1 MLPCRNGS
9 HLYTG
14 RQTCLSQRPGSG
26 TSERCNSGS
35 TDPAKLKVSGDF
47 MSLYQA
53 YLEQIEGRKEQGLK
67 PKPIDDGS
75 LVAELIAQIKD
86 ADHAHRADSLN
97 FLIYNT
103 LPGTTSAAGV
113 KAAFLK
119 EIILGEAVVAE
130 ITPAFAFELLSHMKG
145 GPSVEVLLDLAL
157 GDDAAIASDAAE
169 ILKTQ
174 VFLYEAD
181 TNRLKAAFE
190 AGSAIARDI
199 IESYAEAEF
208 FTKLPEIEDEIKVV
222 TYIAAEGDISTDLL
236 SPGNQAHSRSD
247 RELHGKCMIS
257 EQAQDEIRKLQAQ
270 HPDKQV
276 MLIAEKGTMGVGS
289 SRMSGVNNVAL
300 WTGRQ
305 ASPYVPFVNV
315 APIVAGT
322 NGISPI
328 FLTTVGVT
336 GGIGIDLKNWVKKLD
351 ADGNPILNNDDNPIL
366 EQKYSVETGTIL
378 TINTKDKMLL
388 DEDGGEALVDV
399 SSSFTPQ
406 KLEFMKAG
414 GSYAIV
420 FGKMLQTFAC
430 ETLGVELK
438 SAYAPSKEVSVEGQ
452 GLTAV
457 EKIFNANAVGVAP
470 GTVLHAG
477 SDARVRVNIVGSQDT
492 TGLMTAQELEAMA
505 ATVIS
510 PTVDGAYQ
518 SGCHTASV
526 WDIKAQE
533 NTPRL
538 MKFMHDFGL
547 ITGRDPKDVYHPMT
561 DVIHKV
567 LNDIT
572 VDDWA
577 IIIGGD
583 SHTRMSKGVAFGAD
597 SGTVAL
603 ALATGEATMPI
614 PESVKVTFKGSMADH
629 MDFRDVVHATQTQ
642 MLKQFGDNVFQGRII
657 EVHIGTLLAD
667 QAFTFTD
674 WTAEMK
680 AKASICI
687 SEDATLIE
695 SLEIAKHRIQ
705 IMIDKGMENDNR
717 MLQGLIDIADQRIA
731 QIRSGEKPALAPD
744 ANASY
749 FAEVVVDLDQI
760 VEPMIADPDVNNAD
774 VSKRYTHDTIRPISF
789 YGADKKVD
797 LGFVGSCMVH
807 KGDVKIVA
815 QMLRNLE
822 KSSGKVEFNAP
833 LVVAAPTYNIIDELK
848 AEGDWDILQKYSG
861 FEFDDSK
868 PKTSARTEY
877 ENILYLERPGCNLCM
892 GNQEK
897 AAKGDTVLAT
907 STRLFKGRVVE
918 DAGDK
923 KGESLLASTPVVVLS
938 AILGRTPTLDEYK
951 TAVDGIDLT
960 KFAPPLA
967 KPGTTQSAHF

>member
-1 MLPCRNGS
+1 
-9 HLYTG
+9 
-14 RQTCLSQRPGSG
+14 
-26 TSERCNSGS
+26 
-35 TDPAKLKVSGDF
+35 
-47 MSLYQA
+47 MSLYDA
-53 YLEQIEGRKEQGLK
+53 YLEEIENRKTQGLK
-67 PKPIDDGS
+67 PKPIDDGGLAS
-75 LVAELIAQIKD
+75 ELIAQIRD
-86 ADHAHRADSLN
+86 EGHEHRAASLD

-119 EIILGEAVVAE
+119 DIVLGEVAVPE
-130 ITPAFAFELLSHMKG
+130 ITRAFAFELLSHMKG
-145 GPSVEVLLDLAL
+145 GPSVGVLLDLAL
-157 GDDAAIASDAAE
+157 GDDAGIAAE
-169 ILKTQ
+169 GADVLKTQ

-181 TNRLKAAFE
+181 KERLKAALE
-190 AGSAIARDI
+190 DGNAVARDI
-199 IESYAEAEF
+199 LESYSDAEF
-208 FTKLPEIEDEIKVV
+208 FTRLPEIDEEIKVV

-236 SPGNQAHSRSD
+236 SPGNQAHSRAD
-247 RELHGKCMIS
+247 RELHGKCMIT
-257 EQAQDEIRKLQAQ
+257 EKAQQEINALKLQ

-289 SRMSGVNNVAL
+289 SRMSGINNVAL
-300 WTGRQ
+300 WTGKQ
-305 ASPYVPFVNV
+305 GSKYVPFVNI

-328 FLTTVGVT
+328 FQTTVGVT
-336 GGIGIDLKNWVKKLD
+336 GGIGIDLQNWVKKLD
-351 ADGNPILNNDDNPIL
+351 ADGNPILNNDENPIL
-366 EQKYSVETGTIL
+366 EQTYSVETGTVL
-378 TINTKDKMLL
+378 TINTKDKKLL
-388 DEDGGEALVDV
+388 SEDGGEEHVDV
-399 SSSFTPQ
+399 ASSFTPQ
-406 KLEFMKAG
+406 KLEFIRAG

-430 ETLGVELK
+430 ETLGIPLK
-438 SAYAPSKEVSVEGQ
+438 SAFAPAKEVSVEGQ

-492 TGLMTAQELEAMA
+492 TGPMTAQELEAMA

-510 PTVDGAYQ
+510 PKVDGAYQ

-526 WDIKAQE
+526 WDFKAAE
-533 NTPRL
+533 NTPKL
-538 MKFMHDFGL
+538 MSFMHDFGL
-547 ITGRDPKDVYHPMT
+547 ITGRDPKDEYHPMT

-603 ALATGEATMPI
+603 ALATGEASMPI

-629 MDFRDVVHATQTQ
+629 MDFRDVVHATQSQ

-705 IMIDKGMENDNR
+705 IMIDKGMENDDL
-717 MLQGLIDIADQRIA
+717 MLHRLISIAEKRIA
-731 QIRSGEKPALAPD
+731 EIRSGEKPALTPD

-749 FAEVVVDLDQI
+749 AAEVVIDLDLI
-760 VEPMIADPDVNNAD
+760 EEPMIADPDVTNAD

-789 YGADKKVD
+789 YGAEKKVD

-822 KSSGKVEFNAP
+822 KTAGSVAFKAP

-848 AEGDWDILQKYSG
+848 AEGDWDILQRYSG
-861 FEFDDSK
+861 FEFDDST
-868 PKTSARTEY
+868 PKTEARTEY

-897 AAKGDTVLAT
+897 ASKGDTVLAT

-918 DAGDK
+918 DSADK
-923 KGESLLASTPVVVLS
+923 AGESLLASTPVVVLS

-951 TAVDGIDLT
+951 AAVEGIDLT

-967 KPGTTQSAHF
+967 RPGTTQSAHF